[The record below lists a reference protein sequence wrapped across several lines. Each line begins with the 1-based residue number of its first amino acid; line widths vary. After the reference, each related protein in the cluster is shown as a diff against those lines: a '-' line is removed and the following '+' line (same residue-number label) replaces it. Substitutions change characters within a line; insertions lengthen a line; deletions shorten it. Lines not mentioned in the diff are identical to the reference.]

1 MNSSGAAAGLG
12 LMSAATWG
20 GSDFV
25 GDLGA
30 RRAPALLVVASGH
43 IFSMLLLLA
52 LCLGIRLALPG
63 SPYLFYA
70 ALGGFE
76 GSLALAVFYRA
87 LAMGAMGL
95 TAALT
100 GLLTALVPVLFSL
113 FHYGLPTPVTAVGLA
128 MGLAAIWLITCSPAE
143 KSPQQAAEKLIAEG
157 KKCQGTTSVVP
168 QMQPNEE
175 GALAPEGCLVD
186 NLTESRVPHPFRV
199 LCEKGGKPQNST
211 TPVFDVRTTLT
222 TKAIATPPT
231 ALLLGALAGIG
242 FGTQLILFKMA
253 SPGGILW
260 TMTSARAAGSMAM
273 LLVLLA
279 MPPKAKWRGFWLTG
293 ILAGALDTIGNLFY
307 LRATQ
312 VGRLDVAAL
321 VCSLYPAGTI
331 LLAALVL
338 GEWPSR
344 RQLAGMALAL
354 AAVVLLSV

>member
-1 MNSSGAAAGLG
+1 
-12 LMSAATWG
+12 MSAATWG

-25 GDLGA
+25 GGLGA

-43 IFSMLLLLA
+43 IFSLLLMLA
-52 LCLGIRLALPG
+52 LCLGIHLALPG

-76 GSLALAVFYRA
+76 GSVALAVFYRA

-113 FHYGLPTPVTAVGLA
+113 FRYGLPAPLTAVGLA
-128 MGLAAIWLITCSPAE
+128 MGLAAIWLITHAPATKGPE
-143 KSPQQAAEKLIAEG
+143 TKAAKFWVL
-157 KKCQGTTSVVP
+157 
-168 QMQPNEE
+168 
-175 GALAPEGCLVD
+175 
-186 NLTESRVPHPFRV
+186 HPFRV
-199 LCEKGGKPQNST
+199 LCEKGGKPQHST
-211 TPVFDVRTTLT
+211 GPVLEGRTGPETN
-222 TKAIATPPT
+222 AIITPPA

-260 TMTSARAAGSMAM
+260 NMTSARAAGSVAM
-273 LLVLLA
+273 LLVLLVL
-279 MPPKAKWRGFWLTG
+279 PPRGRWRGFWLAG
-293 ILAGALDTIGNLFY
+293 IAAGALDTIGNLFY

-338 GEWPSR
+338 RERPSR
-344 RQLAGMALAL
+344 RQLAGIALAL